1 MLELENSNNAR
12 KALEADLHTGF
23 RVPPDVAGRTKHGTS
38 VTVTFEYLRPLA
50 LFIARAPEDLPR
62 PRGLAT
68 SVQDL
73 RDSGIGP
80 AHILD
85 LFVAGGRRST
95 GPRRRAPGRRG
106 EPSPALRD
114 GAVRHRRADGTG
126 GPLVSSHPESLA
138 KLVGDV
144 LPPHRDAVGR

>member
-85 LFVAGGRRST
+85 LFVAGGAAALDLVDELLADEAN
-95 GPRRRAPGRRG
+95 PRQLS
-106 EPSPALRD
+106 E
-114 GAVRHRRADGTG
+114 AVR
-126 GPLVSSHPESLA
+126 LA
-138 KLVGDV
+138 TAALTE
-144 LPPHRDAVGR
+144 PAGRS